1 MIYNQ
6 SIADINSRFEKFY
19 NLHEVVS
26 SGKRVN
32 RPSDDPVDSGKI
44 LGYRSLISSI
54 EQFQRNIDNGI
65 TMLRYTESS
74 LSAADQ
80 IMKDA
85 KVLSEQ
91 MATGSYSEEQRD
103 MLVVQAEQ
111 LYDQLM
117 KAGNTKIMDRYIF
130 SGFKT
135 DTKPF
140 TRDNDY
146 NISYHG
152 DTGSIRVA
160 VQQNVE
166 VTVNTT
172 GQQAFIDGTNCFD
185 ILKDLRKALS
195 ENDQAEIGVILE
207 RIDDAMNDISKE
219 RARVGTS
226 LKEMESSKMILEEM
240 NLGTTELLSNTE
252 DADVVEAVTNLKE
265 MEVAFEAA
273 LKSTDLITSL
283 SLAKFM

>member
-1 MIYNQ
+1 
-6 SIADINSRFEKFY
+6 
-19 NLHEVVS
+19 
-26 SGKRVN
+26 
-32 RPSDDPVDSGKI
+32 
-44 LGYRSLISSI
+44 
-54 EQFQRNIDNGI
+54 
-65 TMLRYTESS
+65 
-74 LSAADQ
+74 
-80 IMKDA
+80 
-85 KVLSEQ
+85 
-91 MATGSYSEEQRD
+91 
-103 MLVVQAEQ
+103 
-111 LYDQLM
+111 M